1 MKVLVINTGSS
12 SFKYQLLDMSME
24 QVLAAGLVER
34 IGEKSGQM
42 IHKVYPN
49 TSQERKYT
57 ITQSFSTHVE
67 GMEAVVDELINPKHG
82 VIHSVKDIYAIG
94 HRVVMGGETMK
105 HSAIINQHVKDI
117 IRECAIFS
125 PLHNLSHLAGIETA
139 EKLFPGIPNVAVFD
153 SEFHQ
158 TMPKV
163 AYLYPL
169 PYSIYEDYK
178 IRRYGFHGTSHRYVA
193 QQAADF
199 LNRPLQKLNF
209 ITCHLGN
216 GCSITAIKNGK
227 SIDTSMGTTPLD
239 GLMMGTRCGEIDPA
253 IVPFLIEKTGKSAKE
268 IDGLMNKESGLK
280 GICGMN
286 DMRDIHEA
294 CAQGNAKAQLALDM
308 FVYRIKK
315 YLGAYYAIL
324 GSLDGIIFTA
334 GIGENDSIVREKVC
348 SGLENLGIFFDNV
361 RNNIPSSILR
371 IISTD
376 NSPIPIF
383 VVPTNE
389 ELEIA
394 KLTVQL
400 ISHTQ

>member
-12 SFKYQLLDMSME
+12 SFKYQLLDMSTE

-49 TSQERKYT
+49 TSQEGKYT

-139 EKLFPGIPNVAVFD
+139 EKFFPGIPNVAVFD

>member
-12 SFKYQLLDMSME
+12 SFKYQLLDMSTE

-49 TSQERKYT
+49 TSQEGIYT

-67 GMEAVVDELINPKHG
+67 GMDAVVDELINPKHG

>member
-12 SFKYQLLDMSME
+12 SFKYQLLDMSTE

-49 TSQERKYT
+49 TSQEGKYT

>member
-12 SFKYQLLDMSME
+12 SFKYQLIDMSME
-24 QVLAAGLVER
+24 QVLVSGLVER
-34 IGEKSGQM
+34 IGEETGQM
-42 IHKVYPN
+42 VHKIYPN
-49 TSQERKYT
+49 TSQEKKYT
-57 ITQSFSTHVE
+57 TAQPFSTHVE
-67 GMEAVVDELINPKHG
+67 GMQAVAAELINPKHG
-82 VIHSVKDIYAIG
+82 VLHSVKEIYAIG

-105 HSAIINQHVKDI
+105 HPALINQHVKNI

-139 EKLFPGIPNVAVFD
+139 EELFPGIPNVAVFD

-169 PYSIYEDYK
+169 PYDIYNDYK

-193 QQAADF
+193 QQTADF
-199 LNRPLQKLNF
+199 LNRPIQELNF

-216 GCSITAIKNGK
+216 GCSMTAIKNGK
-227 SIDTSMGTTPLD
+227 SIDTSMGLTPLD
-239 GLMMGTRCGEIDPA
+239 GLMMGTRCGDIDPA
-253 IVPFLIEKTGKSAKE
+253 IVPFLIEKTAKSAKD
-268 IDGLMNKESGLK
+268 IDELMNKQSGLK

-308 FVYRIKK
+308 FIYRIKK

-324 GSLDGIIFTA
+324 GHLDGIIFTA
-334 GIGENDSIVREKVC
+334 GIGENDTIVREKVC
-348 SGLENLGIFFDNV
+348 SGLENLGIFLDSS
-361 RNNIPSSILR
+361 RNNTHGSTLR
-371 IISTD
+371 LISTD

-394 KLTVQL
+394 KLTLQL
-400 ISHTQ
+400 VSNTQ